1 MYIDLDEKPSLDEL
15 YSAMLGGDDEYL
27 EHYGIKRRSGRYP
40 WGSGDDPYQ
49 HTNGDFLSRVEELKK
64 TGWKETPENIKTTF
78 GMTTSQYRIEKSIC
92 KSDRQMYQVE
102 TARRLAEKEGLG
114 PTEIARKMGIKNES
128 TVRSWL
134 NPNYGLKMNEA
145 RETAEFLKKQV
156 DEKGMIDI
164 GAGVEI
170 ELGISKEKLNQA
182 VYLLQKE
189 GYLDYSGG
197 VAQPTNKN
205 QQTTQRVL
213 CKPGTEHKDIYN
225 YENVKTITDY
235 NSTDG
240 GKTFDKVQ
248 YPRSLDS
255 KRVNIRYAEDGGKE
269 KDGVIEIRRGL
280 DDLNLDGRR
289 YAQVRI
295 LVDNDHYL
303 KGMAVYSDGKD
314 MPDGVDV
321 IFNTNKTK
329 DKSMNEVLKSIKDD
343 PDNPFGALITAKGQ
357 SYYIDPKT
365 GKKTLNYVN
374 RTRNEGEWEDWKD
387 AIPSQF
393 LSKQSTKL
401 AKQQLDLAKADKMD
415 EFDDIMAIDNPTI
428 RRHYLQEFADKCDKA
443 AVTLQAAA
451 LPGQKYGVIL
461 PINSLKDTEV
471 YAPRYEN
478 GTKLALIRYPHGGI
492 FEIPIL
498 TVNNKNQE
506 ARKVIGTDSSDA
518 VGITHKVA
526 ERLSGADF
534 DGDTVMCIPTHDSRG
549 RVKIASKDPLPGL
562 VDYDPKDVYSGKLN
576 DDGTYTNLRT
586 GHTYKIMK
594 NTQNQM
600 GRISNLITDMTLL
613 GANDDEITRAVRH
626 SMTVIDAEKHKLDW
640 KQSEVD
646 NDIPSLIKKYQAH
659 DYDDGYGGS
668 ATLISRAKG
677 RADVPQRQGTPKVNV
692 KGKSWYDPSLPE
704 GSLIYKTRSKKNPE
718 TGEEETDLY
727 YADRKFDKN
736 KKMYTIRTEDGRSIK
751 YSADDKDAVARYTP
765 VKRIDKDNGDVYF
778 TDSTGTVR
786 YRTKTRTQVST
797 KMAETQDARTLIS
810 KANTEMENIY
820 ADYANS
826 MKDLARRARIEL
838 VNTPN
843 LTYNKNARV
852 TYDEEVKSLDR
863 KLKTATINAIRER
876 EALRRANTVINK
888 KQEANPNMSAKD
900 LGKEKQR
907 ALTAARNEVGSVSR
921 SQRNIIITDKEWEAI
936 QAGAITDNVLTKILN
951 NADPDS
957 LRARATP
964 RSTTQ
969 LSPARISRIHAMRAS
984 NFTVSQIAEA
994 MGISSSTVSKY
1005 LKGEN

>member
-1 MYIDLDEKPSLDEL
+1 MHIDLDDKPSLDEL
-15 YSAMLGGDDEYL
+15 YSAMLGGDDDFL
-27 EHYGIKRRSGRYP
+27 EHIGIKRRSGRYP

-49 HTNGDFLSRVEELKK
+49 HANGDFLSRVEELKK
-64 TGWKETPENIKTTF
+64 TGWKETPENIKATF

-102 TARRLAEKEGLG
+102 TARRLAKKEGLG
-114 PTEIARKMGIKNES
+114 ATEIARKMGIKNES

-156 DEKGMIDI
+156 DEKGMVDI

-240 GKTFDKVQ
+240 GKTFDKVE

-357 SYYIDPKT
+357 SHYIDPKT
-365 GKKTLNYVN
+365 GKKMLNYVN
-374 RTRNEGEWEDWKD
+374 RTRTEGEWEDWKD

-393 LSKQSTKL
+393 LSKQSTTL
-401 AKQQLDLAKADKMD
+401 AKRQLDLAKADKMD
-415 EFDDIMAIDNPTI
+415 EFDDIMSINNPTI

-461 PINSLKDTEV
+461 PINSLKDNEV

-534 DGDTVMCIPTHDSRG
+534 DGDTVMCIPTHDARG

-576 DDGTYTNLRT
+576 DDGTCTNLRT

-600 GRISNLITDMTLL
+600 GRITNLINDMTLL

-727 YADRKFDKN
+727 YADRKYDKN

-751 YSADDKDAVARYTP
+751 YSADDKDAVERYTP

-786 YRTKTRTQVST
+786 YKTKTRTQVIT
-797 KMAETQDARTLIS
+797 KMEKTQDARTLIS

-843 LTYNKNARV
+843 LVYNKNARV
-852 TYDEEVKSLDR
+852 IYDEEVKSLDR
-863 KLKTATINAIRER
+863 KLKNATINAIRER

-921 SQRNIIITDKEWEAI
+921 RQRNIVITDKEWEAI

-969 LSPARISRIHAMRAS
+969 LSPARVSRIQAMRAS
-984 NFTVSQIAEA
+984 NFTVAEIAQA
-994 MGISSSTVSKY
+994 MGISSSTVTKY